1 MTSNRFSFKLVR
13 ETMRR
18 NIWAVALSL
27 VGFFFCLPLP
37 AAMLIQNRIAN
48 ADDPGTSRAEQLGFA
63 ANDIRMLLGADN
75 IFAKLGICIMAVLCG
90 VALFS
95 YLHSRQK
102 VDFYHS
108 IPLKRGALFLN
119 NYISGILMVL
129 PALLVMYALTAVIS
143 AVMGCRRTT
152 RIQLQ
157 AAALPRRCWRMYCFS
172 CLFIR
177 CRCSRPS

>member
-18 NIWAVALSL
+18 NIWAAALSL

-48 ADDPGTSRAEQLGFA
+48 AGDPGTSRAEQLGFA
-63 ANDIRMLLGADN
+63 ADDIRMLLSADN

-143 AVMGCRRTT
+143 AVMGVPADTPDSITGSGTVRSSGFRVK
-152 RIQLQ
+152 R
-157 AAALPRRCWRMYCFS
+157 
-172 CLFIR
+172 
-177 CRCSRPS
+177 